1 MLPTNGFTYAG
12 VVGNRGLNL
21 APDPLPT
28 GRERHK
34 YGDGP
39 FARLTMPAL
48 PKEPG
53 LYLWELG
60 GTIMYVGK
68 TRTSLSERLG
78 SRGYATIS
86 NYNTFAPQPGRKNRG
101 QRTNCMVNALAN
113 AALADGHG
121 LLIWFRVTEAA
132 EAGREEARW
141 MTMFGKPEWNLRHE
155 RER

>member
-1 MLPTNGFTYAG
+1 MLTADGFTYAD
-12 VVGNRGLNL
+12 VIGNRGLNL

-48 PKEPG
+48 PRQPG
-53 LYLWELG
+53 LYLWDLG

-68 TRTSLSERLG
+68 TRTSLSGRLG

-86 NYNTFAPQPGRKNRG
+86 NYNTFAPQRGRKRG
-101 QRTNCMVNALAN
+101 QQTNCMVHALAN
-113 AALADGHG
+113 AALTDGHG
-121 LLIWFRVTEAA
+121 LSIWFRVTEAA
-132 EAGREEARW
+132 EAGAGEARW
-141 MTMFGKPEWNLRHE
+141 MRMSGKPDWNLRHE